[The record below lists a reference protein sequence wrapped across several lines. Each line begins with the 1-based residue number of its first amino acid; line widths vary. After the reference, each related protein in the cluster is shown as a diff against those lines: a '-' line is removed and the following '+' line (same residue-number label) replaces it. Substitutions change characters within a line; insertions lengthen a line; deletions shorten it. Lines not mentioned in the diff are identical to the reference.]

1 MAMNRSF
8 PERRPF
14 FLLILILA
22 SQLILMSHQVRT
34 HRGNTLLEDGLLN
47 VSSPVVKGA
56 SGGVGFLAGFWQ
68 GYVDLR
74 GARREN
80 LALKANMERL
90 EEVGRVGEEFRREN
104 LRLRDLLELQRSL
117 EIPSLAAEV
126 VSLGVSSQARTALI
140 NRGSKDGVKR
150 DMPVINRKGVV
161 GRVITVGRG
170 MAKIQLLIDPNSGV
184 AGIFQRTRGQGMV
197 VGVGDRGCRMDY
209 VSDLEDVAV
218 GDVVVTSGLDEIYPK
233 GVTVGVVFSVAEG
246 DQLTKNIFIRPE
258 VDFRHLEEV
267 LVLLTSAE
275 AAGHADLSP

>member
-14 FLLILILA
+14 FLLVLILT
-22 SQLILMSHQVRT
+22 SLLILMSHQVRT
-34 HRGNTLLEDGLLN
+34 RRGNTLLEDSLLN
-47 VSSPVVKGA
+47 VSAPLVQVT
-56 SGGVGFLAGFWQ
+56 SGGVGFFSGLWQ

-80 LALKANMERL
+80 LALKTHLAAL
-90 EEVGRVGEEFRREN
+90 EEEGRSGEEYRREN

-117 EIPSLAAEV
+117 EIRSLAAEV
-126 VSLGVSSQARTALI
+126 VALGTTSQARTALI
-140 NRGSKDGVKR
+140 NRGSRDGVRR
-150 DMPVINRKGVV
+150 DMPVVSRKGVV
-161 GRVITVGRG
+161 GRVIATGSG

-197 VGVGDRGCRMDY
+197 VGLGDHGCRMDY

-233 GVTVGVVFSVAEG
+233 GVTIGVVYSVTEG

-267 LVLLTSAE
+267 LVLLTE
-275 AAGHADLSP
+275 AGSGDKEDLSP

>member
-22 SQLILMSHQVRT
+22 SLLVLMSHQVRT
-34 HRGNTLLEDGLLN
+34 RRGNTLLEDGLLN
-47 VSSPVVKGA
+47 LSAPLVKVA
-56 SGGVGFLAGFWQ
+56 SGGVGSLSSLWQ

-80 LALKANMERL
+80 LALKANLERM

-104 LRLRDLLELQRSL
+104 LRLRDLLELQKSL
-117 EIPSLAAEV
+117 ETPSLAAEV
-126 VSLGVSSQARTALI
+126 VSLGVTSQARTALI

-150 DMPVINRKGVV
+150 DMPVVSRKGVV
-161 GRVITVGRG
+161 GRTIAVGRG
-170 MAKIQLLIDPNSGV
+170 MAKVQLLIDPNSGV
-184 AGIFQRTRGQGMV
+184 AGVFQRSRGQGMV
-197 VGVGDRGCRMDY
+197 VGLGDRGCRMDY

-267 LVLLTSAE
+267 LVLLTDQE

>member
-14 FLLILILA
+14 FLLVLILA
-22 SQLILMSHQVRT
+22 SQLILMSYQVRT
-34 HRGNTLLEDGLLN
+34 HRGNTLLEDSLLN
-47 VSSPVVKGA
+47 VSAPLVKGA

-80 LALKANMERL
+80 VALKANLERL

-126 VSLGVSSQARTALI
+126 MSLGVSSQARTALI

-150 DMPVINRKGVV
+150 DMPVISRKGVV
-161 GRVITVGRG
+161 GRVIAVGSG
-170 MAKIQLLIDPNSGV
+170 MAKVQLLIDPNSGV

-267 LVLLTSAE
+267 LVLLTTEE

>member
-14 FLLILILA
+14 FLLVLILA

-34 HRGNTLLEDGLLN
+34 HRGNTLLEDSLLN
-47 VSSPVVKGA
+47 VSAPLVKGA

-80 LALKANMERL
+80 VALKANLERL

-126 VSLGVSSQARTALI
+126 MSLGVSSQARTALI

-150 DMPVINRKGVV
+150 DMPVISRKGVV
-161 GRVITVGRG
+161 GRVIAVGSG
-170 MAKIQLLIDPNSGV
+170 MAKVQLLIDPNSGV

-267 LVLLTSAE
+267 LVLLTTEE

>member
-1 MAMNRSF
+1 MSMNRSF

-14 FLLILILA
+14 FLLVLILA
-22 SQLILMSHQVRT
+22 SLLILMSHQVRT
-34 HRGNTLLEDGLLN
+34 GQGNTLLEDSLLN
-47 VSSPVVKGA
+47 VSSPLVKGA
-56 SGGVGFLAGFWQ
+56 SGGVGLLSGLWQ

-74 GARREN
+74 GARGEN
-80 LALKANMERL
+80 LALKSNLERM

-117 EIPSLAAEV
+117 EIPSLAAAV

-150 DMPVINRKGVV
+150 DMPVISRKGVV
-161 GRVITVGRG
+161 GRIIAVGSG
-170 MAKIQLLIDPNSGV
+170 MAKVQLLIDPNSGV
-184 AGIFQRTRGQGMV
+184 AGIFQRSRGQGMV

-267 LVLLTSAE
+267 LVLLTSQE
-275 AAGHADLSP
+275 AAGHADLSQ